1 VSLQQGLYENLSF
14 LGSCS
19 KRLLKMAIEMQ
30 AIESSVPPEQKKKS
44 KRLRSMVECAYEN
57 QLVVMSENEKNGKKN
72 KKKPKILIIS

>member
-1 VSLQQGLYENLSF
+1 
-14 LGSCS
+14 
-19 KRLLKMAIEMQ
+19 MAIEMQ